1 MYASRFVLGALALSL
16 LVAGFGCKTGK
27 GGKVPTAS
35 PMTSFAPPDADEI
48 LPEDDTD
55 ETDAIEPTDDAGG
68 E

>member
-1 MYASRFVLGALALSL
+1 
-16 LVAGFGCKTGK
+16 
-27 GGKVPTAS
+27 
-35 PMTSFAPPDADEI
+35 MTSFAPPDADEI